1 MVELVKVIYP
11 QVLEMTFALK
21 QVVAHHEQRMTDG
34 DDGSLLSSV
43 GSHALKV
50 GGEVAR
56 FAARGTPSAL
66 AKLLPQPS
74 APFSCLAAETLAG
87 AFVVSRTNSSPRS
100 QVVSRRKLVHVHSD
114 FGDHTPRRSPV
125 KTGDLG

>member
-1 MVELVKVIYP
+1 MIELVKVIYP

-21 QVVAHHEQRMTDG
+21 QVVADHEQRMTDS

-66 AKLLPQPS
+66 AKFSAAAIGCLLV
-74 APFSCLAAETLAG
+74 SC
-87 AFVVSRTNSSPRS
+87 R
-100 QVVSRRKLVHVHSD
+100 
-114 FGDHTPRRSPV
+114 
-125 KTGDLG
+125 